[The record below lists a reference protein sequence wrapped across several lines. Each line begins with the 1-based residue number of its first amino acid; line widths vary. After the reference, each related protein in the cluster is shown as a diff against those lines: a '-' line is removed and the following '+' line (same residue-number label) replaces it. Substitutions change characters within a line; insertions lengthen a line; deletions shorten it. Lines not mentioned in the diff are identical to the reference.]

1 MKEYFKLGNYCSI
14 FHIYH
19 SGVGSQQCFTS
30 LQLRQFNLIPTV
42 QLFSNTHRAE
52 GVRPPTLLPICMDH
66 QLQKKTKNELP
77 TPSEHKYKKYISFIQ
92 GVKELCI
99 KV

>member
-1 MKEYFKLGNYCSI
+1 MNEYFKLGNYCSI

-42 QLFSNTHRAE
+42 QLYSNTYRAE
-52 GVRPPTLLPICMDH
+52 GVRASTLLPICMGH
-66 QLQKKTKNELP
+66 QLEKSPKISYLSQVNTMV
-77 TPSEHKYKKYISFIQ
+77 YKFNSKMKIVY
-92 GVKELCI
+92 K
-99 KV
+99 